1 MDALLE
7 HDFIDGEG
15 ITDLLQFADFN
26 WADDQSESIKKV
38 FNHNTSAI
46 RTETENK
53 DDKEYKVLDDKQF
66 NKVSSE
72 SLLKQSGELSN
83 STVKIAEF
91 LSLFSSGM
99 VMGNHEFRESE
110 EQRLYEDEDQQGQGV
125 EVDKKPKR
133 VKGSKEKTAISKY
146 FKKLDS
152 IYSASLSSFFKS
164 RV

>member
-15 ITDLLQFADFN
+15 ITDLLQFIDYN

-38 FNHNTSAI
+38 FNHSTGAV
-46 RTETENK
+46 RTVIENK
-53 DDKEYKVLDDKQF
+53 NDKEYEVLDAKQF

-99 VMGNHEFRESE
+99 VMVITNLEKVRSKDFTKMRISRDKVLKLIKNIRELRE
-110 EQRLYEDEDQQGQGV
+110 EK
-125 EVDKKPKR
+125 KKPLYLNTLKN
-133 VKGSKEKTAISKY
+133 
-146 FKKLDS
+146 S
-152 IYSASLSSFFKS
+152 IVFTQHLFPHFLNQE
-164 RV
+164 